1 MAEEV
6 EDIRQKAQT
15 EVPVEE
21 VLMTP
26 HEGLEL
32 LAKETLVVLEVLA
45 QAMVEAA
52 AVRPH
57 QDNKLMALHILE
69 VMVALEFVH

>member
-1 MAEEV
+1 
-6 EDIRQKAQT
+6 
-15 EVPVEE
+15 
-21 VLMTP
+21 
-26 HEGLEL
+26 L

-45 QAMVEAA
+45 EAMVVAE